1 MNRDKETRVFQ
12 VLESST
18 TFGAPLKGCTLVD
31 GSFDPI
37 HDGHIDYF
45 DQAKKLG
52 NPVACLIA
60 PERYTETK
68 HPTLLPVRVRA
79 RVLLSL
85 AQIDFVVISDFPTHE
100 SIKRIKPGI
109 FFKGEDWADKL
120 PTEIL
125 GVCADL
131 GIQMLF
137 GKTPLNSS
145 TRILENFLEEYKR
158 RLE

>member
-1 MNRDKETRVFQ
+1 VNRDDETRNFK
-12 VLESST
+12 VLESFPIS
-18 TFGAPLKGCTLVD
+18 AVPLEGCTLVD

-52 NPVACLIA
+52 KPVACLVA

-68 HPTLLPVRVRA
+68 HPTLLPVSVRA

-85 AQIDFVVISDFPTHE
+85 TQIDFVVISDFPTHE

-120 PTEIL
+120 PPEIV
-125 GVCADL
+125 GVCAEL

-158 RLE
+158 RLK